1 MNIIVIF
8 LNQNKMKVQEQ
19 ILDIRNGRDYW
30 LIHFEI
36 QHDQQLTTD
45 EWFEIEE
52 LIYNYIRKKD
62 DKD

>member
-1 MNIIVIF
+1 
-8 LNQNKMKVQEQ
+8 MKVQEQ
-19 ILDIRNGRDYW
+19 ILDITNGRDYW

-36 QHDQQLTTD
+36 QHNQQLTTD